1 MFGMTTVISHKLYS
15 IIRIDMIMLWL
26 VISHAVTG
34 FVPRVKADPAR
45 GPVSGDSLNT
55 AAEMDDLEATEKEV
69 ILRMNRVRHDPAGY
83 ADQYLV
89 PALQMYRGKLLERPG
104 QIAIETREGRK
115 ALKECIAV
123 LQKTQAMP
131 ILRPVVGL
139 CRAARDHA
147 LDIGTRGII
156 SHTGSDGSSP
166 FDRMER
172 YGVWKKTAA
181 ENIDYGSRNAEEIIY
196 SLLVDDGV
204 PSRAHRQT
212 LLNPDFLMTGVS
224 IKPHKKYR
232 QCCIITYAAQYGGLA
247 PKRKLRRNL

>member
-1 MFGMTTVISHKLYS
+1 
-15 IIRIDMIMLWL
+15 
-26 VISHAVTG
+26 
-34 FVPRVKADPAR
+34 
-45 GPVSGDSLNT
+45 
-55 AAEMDDLEATEKEV
+55 MDDLEAMEKEV
-69 ILRMNRVRHDPAGY
+69 VLQMNRVRHDPAGY
-83 ADQYLV
+83 AAQYLV
-89 PALQMYRGKLLERPG
+89 PVLKMFRGKLLERPG

-147 LDIGTRGII
+147 LDIGIPGIV

-181 ENIDYGSRNAEEIIY
+181 ENIDYGSRTAEEIVY

-212 LLNPDFLMTGVS
+212 LLNPDFLVTGVS
-224 IKPHKKYR
+224 IKLHKKYG
-232 QCCIITYAAQYGGLA
+232 QCWVITYAAQYGDPP